1 MSVQGGG
8 GGRLAG
14 ARVGVALSGGSA
26 GISGCAGDVGSVG
39 EDVGERGDGS

>member
-1 MSVQGGG
+1 MSIQGGG

-14 ARVGVALSGGSA
+14 TRVGVALSGGSA
-26 GISGCAGDVGSVG
+26 GISGCAGDEGGVG